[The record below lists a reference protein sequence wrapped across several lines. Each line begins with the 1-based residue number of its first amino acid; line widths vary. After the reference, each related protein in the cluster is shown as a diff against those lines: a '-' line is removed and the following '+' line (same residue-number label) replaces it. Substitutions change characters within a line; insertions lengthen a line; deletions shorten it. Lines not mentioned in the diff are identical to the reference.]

1 MILKIVVIFISMSLI
16 FLRFI
21 FHQHQSYQAKWTG
34 HRAQGK
40 GENYRKNYTI
50 SITIEFEVSGIGE
63 HSNFR

>member
-1 MILKIVVIFISMSLI
+1 MSLI